1 MAKKVV
7 ATLKT
12 GTGKQFTKCIK
23 MVKSEKTGSYMFK
36 EGVIAKA
43 SFPTTRSKSSSKR
56 RNKYFKSRTLKYKGH
71 LSGCP
76 LCFQPRRSRI
86 SK

>member
-36 EGVIAKA
+36 ESIVPNDQVKD
-43 SFPTTRSKSSSKR
+43 FFEEKK
-56 RNKYFKSRTLKYKGH
+56 
-71 LSGCP
+71 
-76 LCFQPRRSRI
+76 
-86 SK
+86 

>member
-23 MVKSEKTGSYMFK
+23 MVKSEKTGSYMLSLIHIS
-36 EGVIAKA
+36 E
-43 SFPTTRSKSSSKR
+43 PTR
-56 RNKYFKSRTLKYKGH
+56 H
-71 LSGCP
+71 
-76 LCFQPRRSRI
+76 
-86 SK
+86 